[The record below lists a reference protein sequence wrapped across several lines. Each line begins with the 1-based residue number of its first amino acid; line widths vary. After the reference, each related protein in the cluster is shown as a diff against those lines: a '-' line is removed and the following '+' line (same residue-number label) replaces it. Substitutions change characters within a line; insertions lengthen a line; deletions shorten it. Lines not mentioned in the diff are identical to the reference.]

1 MELDADINRHVVL
14 AMRQLA
20 WAYGTVGVTS
30 HKPLS
35 RGGGEPPT
43 SPEIVATRP

>member
-1 MELDADINRHVVL
+1 MELNADINRHVVL
-14 AMRQLA
+14 ATRQLA

-35 RGGGEPPT
+35 RGGGEPST
-43 SPEIVATRP
+43 YAEIRVL